1 MLTNFNGKTITYD
14 EIGNPIKYLG
24 DTLTWTEGR
33 RLSSL
38 SRPYPGKPEYQTIYT
53 YKYNAAGQRTSKTKT
68 YSYSG
73 ESITTE
79 FIYEGDLLV
88 GQKTSD
94 GKGDMTFLHDD
105 TGAYIGLIYEGVEY
119 YYMKNVQ
126 GDIIGIVD
134 AEGVIQAVYTYEPF
148 GKLFSIETKSG
159 FLRYDGDWSV
169 GGMNPIRYRGYYYDY
184 DTKLYYLNSRYYDPY
199 VGRFLNA
206 DGELAGI
213 GGDICGYN
221 LFSYCFNNPVN
232 MSDASGTWP
241 SWSQIF
247 TGIAIAAVAV
257 AAVAVVVAT
266 AGAAAPALAAAGG
279 GIIGGF
285 SAGVAATAATV
296 ATGAMFIAGASATAA
311 VTTGIIEKTAKK
323 SEERNNSVYVL
334 KDDNGAVQYV
344 GRTKNV
350 EKRRV
355 AHNANKARAG
365 LRMEV
370 IASGLNL
377 PEARALEQAGM
388 AYHHTLNTSNK
399 MNNQINS
406 IAPKYWGV
414 FKEVAIGVLNYGWN
428 QMSNEILYWTG
439 N

>member
-68 YSYSG
+68 YSTTG

-105 TGAYIGLIYEGVEY
+105 TGAYIGLIYEGAEY

-206 DGELAGI
+206 DDTDTLLCSPYELTDKNLFAYCDNNPIMRVDYIGDFWMLI
-213 GGDICGYN
+213 GGAIGALVGGAVSAVSQYVTTGKIDWRVVG
-221 LFSYCFNNPVN
+221 VN
-232 MSDASGTWP
+232 
-241 SWSQIF
+241 
-247 TGIAIAAVAV
+247 
-257 AAVAVVVAT
+257 
-266 AGAAAPALAAAGG
+266 AAAGAISG
-279 GIIGGF
+279 AIASTGVGLFASIGINAVLGGGTYVAEQVIKREKITVGGVVASTASGAISGIIGGKGTNAKGL
-285 SAGVAATAATV
+285 SAAWG
-296 ATGAMFIAGASATAA
+296 S
-311 VTTGIIEKTAKK
+311 AKK
-323 SEERNNSVYVL
+323 GISRELRRANVKY
-334 KDDNGAVQYV
+334 A
-344 GRTKNV
+344 TKQIAKYTV
-350 EKRRV
+350 KKVTIKRMAAISISRF
-355 AHNANKARAG
+355 
-365 LRMEV
+365 V
-370 IASGLNL
+370 IG
-377 PEARALEQAGM
+377 
-388 AYHHTLNTSNK
+388 
-399 MNNQINS
+399 
-406 IAPKYWGV
+406 
-414 FKEVAIGVLNYGWN
+414 AIGGTYSRGKFG
-428 QMSNEILYWTG
+428 Y
-439 N
+439 